1 MDEFADLYCT
11 LWTNSLRNRGDFDD
25 ATLAGRYNISMQF
38 NRSPIT
44 IVAESDG
51 KPIALCCVGL
61 FDEGKPRTNEHWHAI
76 YIVAESDGKPIALCC
91 VGLFDEGK
99 PRTNE
104 HWHAIYE
111 DLLAQATERLEQGG
125 DERLAGC
132 LFGDTREKAT
142 ADRFAATGNE
152 FAQAQI
158 NLLIIRPELPG
169 KGLGG
174 ELIRRARAA
183 VRDAGRTKFFLMTD
197 SESDWHFYDHL
208 GMTRIAASGTPA
220 APSSSS

>member
-1 MDEFADLYCT
+1 M
-11 LWTNSLRNRGDFDD
+11 
-25 ATLAGRYNISMQF
+25 LAGRYNISMQF

-51 KPIALCCVGL
+51 
-61 FDEGKPRTNEHWHAI
+61 R
-76 YIVAESDGKPIALCC
+76 PIALCC

-158 NLLIIRPELPG
+158 NLLIIRPEFQG

-174 ELIRRARAA
+174 ELIRRARGA

-208 GMTRIAASGTPA
+208 DMTRIAEDHSQDTGDGFVVYMYGDEA
-220 APSSSS
+220 

>member
-1 MDEFADLYCT
+1 MPINPDEFTFRETRHDDLDEFADLYCT

-25 ATLAGRYNISMQF
+25 AMLAGRYNISMQF

-51 KPIALCCVGL
+51 RPIALCCVGL
-61 FDEGKPRTNEHWHAI
+61 FDGGKPRTN
-76 YIVAESDGKPIALCC
+76 K
-91 VGLFDEGK
+91 
-99 PRTNE
+99 

-111 DLLAQATERLEQGG
+111 DLLARATKRLEQGG

-158 NLLIIRPELPG
+158 NLLIIRPEFQG

-174 ELIRRARAA
+174 ELIRRARGA

-208 GMTRIAASGTPA
+208 GMTRIAEDHSQDTGDGFVVYMYGDEA
-220 APSSSS
+220 

>member
-1 MDEFADLYCT
+1 MPINPEEFTFREARHDDLDEFADLYCT

-51 KPIALCCVGL
+51 
-61 FDEGKPRTNEHWHAI
+61 R
-76 YIVAESDGKPIALCC
+76 PIALCC

-142 ADRFAATGNE
+142 ADRFAATGND

-158 NLLIIRPELPG
+158 NLLIIRPEFQG

-183 VRDAGRTKFFLMTD
+183 VRDADRTKFFLMTD

-208 GMTRIAASGTPA
+208 GMTRIAEDHSQDTGDGFVVYMYGDEA
-220 APSSSS
+220 

>member
-1 MDEFADLYCT
+1 MPINPDEFTFREARHDDLDEFADLYCT

-25 ATLAGRYNISMQF
+25 GR
-38 NRSPIT
+38 
-44 IVAESDG
+44 
-51 KPIALCCVGL
+51 PIALCCVGL
-61 FDEGKPRTNEHWHAI
+61 FD
-76 YIVAESDGKPIALCC
+76 D
-91 VGLFDEGK
+91 GK

-158 NLLIIRPELPG
+158 NLLIIRPEFQG

-183 VRDAGRTKFFLMTD
+183 VRDADRTKFFLMTD

-208 GMTRIAASGTPA
+208 GMTRIAEDHSQDTGDGFVVYMYGDEA
-220 APSSSS
+220 